1 MRMLT
6 KLFLSVS
13 TVVMAV
19 FMSCDVRHSYPRSLL
34 IADSLS
40 ECNADS
46 AMTFLDNLGDSIH
59 TMSLEDSMYYALL
72 KIKARDKAYLPH
84 DTTDGILDIVDY
96 YKHGGDRRLLPT
108 AYYYAASA
116 YRDMN
121 KPSAAIKYFYDAIN
135 VAEDYDDVKILAI
148 CHAQIAGLL
157 YLNRLYEEA
166 LKSYGQ
172 ALLYDSICGNSLGMM
187 FDYRDLACCYSGLGR
202 PDRALRL
209 FDKGLK
215 LAVERS
221 DESMKASIS
230 GQKASLF
237 LNMKRYVD
245 AERSLN
251 VAIAYNDSVDRT
263 TILSIAARFYM
274 NTNREAKAIDCY
286 KQLVV
291 MGNLYGKQNAHA
303 HLAEFYSKHG
313 MMDSATYH
321 FNRNKELTDSIDRI
335 RAIESVAKI
344 RFEEE
349 YGELKGENRGR
360 NAFFLTVVVALIVAI
375 LVFRYLKRRPR
386 KVCALEKE
394 QVVDEE
400 QGDAGISV
408 AERKQ
413 RLMATPIVQKI
424 TRIKNDKTKCN
435 TGNENRL
442 TDDDWAE
449 LDASVNRQ
457 CPGFK
462 HSLLSKTKISET
474 EYHVCLLIKVDFQ
487 PAEIARLTFKETSTI
502 SNIRRRLFRKFFGT
516 DGNGSDWDDFIQ
528 SL

>member
-1 MRMLT
+1 MLT

-13 TVVMAV
+13 TVIMAV

-34 IADSLS
+34 VADSLS

-46 AMTFLDNLGDSIH
+46 AMTFLDNLRDSIH

-72 KIKARDKAYLPH
+72 RIKARDKAYLPH

-121 KPSAAIKYFYDAIN
+121 RPSTAIKYFYDAIN

-221 DESMKASIS
+221 DESMKASIN
-230 GQKASLF
+230 GQNIIAKTKRAEIENEMSKTSLF
-237 LNMKRYVD
+237 SLPFFSCIYWDLN
-245 AERSLN
+245 N
-251 VAIAYNDSVDRT
+251 N
-263 TILSIAARFYM
+263 
-274 NTNREAKAIDCY
+274 
-286 KQLVV
+286 
-291 MGNLYGKQNAHA
+291 
-303 HLAEFYSKHG
+303 
-313 MMDSATYH
+313 
-321 FNRNKELTDSIDRI
+321 
-335 RAIESVAKI
+335 
-344 RFEEE
+344 
-349 YGELKGENRGR
+349 
-360 NAFFLTVVVALIVAI
+360 
-375 LVFRYLKRRPR
+375 
-386 KVCALEKE
+386 
-394 QVVDEE
+394 
-400 QGDAGISV
+400 
-408 AERKQ
+408 
-413 RLMATPIVQKI
+413 
-424 TRIKNDKTKCN
+424 
-435 TGNENRL
+435 
-442 TDDDWAE
+442 
-449 LDASVNRQ
+449 
-457 CPGFK
+457 
-462 HSLLSKTKISET
+462 
-474 EYHVCLLIKVDFQ
+474 
-487 PAEIARLTFKETSTI
+487 
-502 SNIRRRLFRKFFGT
+502 
-516 DGNGSDWDDFIQ
+516 
-528 SL
+528 

>member
-1 MRMLT
+1 MFT
-6 KLFLSVS
+6 KLFLFAS

-19 FMSCDVRHSYPRSLL
+19 FMSCDARHSYPRSLL
-34 IADSLS
+34 VADSLT

-46 AMTFLDNLGDSIH
+46 ALAFLDNLGDSIH
-59 TMSLEDSMYYALL
+59 TMPLQDSMYYALL
-72 KIKARDKAYLPH
+72 RIKARDKAYLPH

-96 YKHGGDRRLLPT
+96 YEHGGDRRLLPA

-121 KPSAAIKYFYDAIN
+121 KPSVAVRYFYSAIN
-135 VAEDYDDVKILAI
+135 VAEEYGDVEIMSL
-148 CHAQIAGLL
+148 CHAQIANML
-157 YLNRLYEEA
+157 YMNRLYEEA
-166 LKSYGQ
+166 VKSYGQ
-172 ALLYDSICGNSLGMM
+172 ALLYDSISGNSLGMM
-187 FDYRDLACCYSGLGR
+187 FDYRDLACCYSELGR
-202 PDRALRL
+202 LDSALCL

-221 DESMKASIS
+221 DESMKASIN

-237 LNMKRYVD
+237 LDMKKYVD

-251 VAIAYNDSVDRT
+251 VAIAYNDPVDRSSV
-263 TILSIAARFYM
+263 LSIAARLYKS
-274 NTNREAKAIDCY
+274 TNREAKAIDCY

-291 MGNLYGKQNAHA
+291 MGNLYGKRNAHS
-303 HLAEFYSKHG
+303 HLSEFYSKHG
-313 MMDSATYH
+313 MVDSATYH
-321 FNRNKELTDSIDRI
+321 FNHYKELTDSIDRI
-335 RAIESVAKI
+335 RAIESMAKI
-344 RFEEE
+344 RFEAE
-349 YGELKGENRGR
+349 YGEWKGDGRGR
-360 NAFFLTVVVALIVAI
+360 NVFFLIAVVALIVAM
-375 LVFRYLKRRPR
+375 LVFRSLKKHPC
-386 KVCALEKE
+386 KAGVHAVH
-394 QVVDEE
+394 VVDEA
-400 QGDAGISV
+400 QGGAGVSV
-408 AERKQ
+408 TERKQ

-449 LDASVNRQ
+449 LDAIVNKLY
-457 CPGFK
+457 PGFK
-462 HSLLSKTKISET
+462 HCLLSKTKISET
-474 EYHVCLLIKVDFQ
+474 EYHVCLLIKIDFQ
-487 PAEIARLTFKETSTI
+487 PAEIARLTFKEASTI